1 MSILL
6 GYSNKNIKDYHVSSK
21 NKNKVINNLEIQLTK
36 LGIKVKK
43 IKGNG
48 DELIW
53 IRDIFILIDDTY
65 FILNLTN
72 DDTMNRNRKNEF
84 NEVISYLDK
93 KYNIEYLPKNIYLE
107 GGDIIINDKD
117 IFIGINKR
125 TSIKAVEYFQNK
137 LSDFI
142 I

>member
-6 GYSNKNIKDYHVSSK
+6 GYLNKNIKDYQVSSK

-84 NEVISYLDK
+84 NEVINYLDK

-107 GGDIIINDKD
+107 GGDIIINNKD

-125 TSIKAVEYFQNK
+125 TSIKAVEYFQNR
-137 LSDFI
+137 LYFWI
-142 I
+142 